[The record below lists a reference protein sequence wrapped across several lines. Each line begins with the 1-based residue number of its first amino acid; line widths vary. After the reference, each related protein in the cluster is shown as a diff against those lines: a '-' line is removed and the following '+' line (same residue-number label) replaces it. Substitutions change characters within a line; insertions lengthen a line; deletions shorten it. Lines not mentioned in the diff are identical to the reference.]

1 MRLRPGRIGLYAVA
15 IVLVLWSV
23 FPLYYAIVTSFASGT
38 QMFVPNYWPRA
49 FDLSNYGEVF
59 GRGNMGPALLNS
71 VAVAGATTLAA
82 LVMALFAAFAF
93 SRVRFRGRK
102 LLLLTILSTTMFPQ
116 VAILAG
122 LYELMTRLGL
132 YNSIWA
138 VMFSYMILVLPFSVW
153 IMTAFMRNLPSEIED
168 VAIIDGAS
176 PRIIV
181 TRIFLPL
188 MWPGI
193 VATGLV
199 ALTAAWNEFLFAFTL
214 TVTPDHRTV
223 PVAIQLIWGYTPHD
237 TPWGTIM
244 AACVVASAPMI
255 ALALFFQRRMVSG
268 LTAGGVSG

>member
-1 MRLRPGRIGLYAVA
+1 MRRWAGRIGLYATA

-23 FPLYYAIVTSFASGT
+23 FPLYYAIVTSFATDT

-59 GRGNMGPALLNS
+59 GRANMAPALLNS
-71 VAVAGATTLAA
+71 ALVAGATVLVS

-93 SRVRFRGRK
+93 SRVRFRGRR
-102 LLLLTILSTTMFPQ
+102 LLLVAILSTTMFPQ
-116 VAILAG
+116 VSILAG

-132 YNSIWA
+132 YDSIGA
-138 VMFSYMILVLPFSVW
+138 VMFSYLILVLPFSVW
-153 IMTAFMRNLPSEIED
+153 VLTAFMRHLPSEIED

-176 PRIIV
+176 PWIIV

-193 VATGLV
+193 IATGLV
-199 ALTAAWNEFLFAFTL
+199 AVTAAWNEFLFAFTL
-214 TVTPDHRTV
+214 TLTPDHRTV
-223 PVAIQLIWGYTPHD
+223 PVAIALIWGYTPHD
-237 TPWGTIM
+237 LPWGTIM

-255 ALALFFQRRMVSG
+255 ALALFFQRQMVSG
-268 LTAGGVSG
+268 LTAGAVSG